1 MRWERSEPRVTV
13 KKNMMRRLEKI
24 ENEGSC
30 CYPRSVVVF
39 SFKDCRVGS
48 IRRSV
53 KYAEIEARYEN
64 RWPKIVSMQFT
75 LLIRKF

>member
-1 MRWERSEPRVTV
+1 
-13 KKNMMRRLEKI
+13 MMRRLEKI

-30 CYPRSVVVF
+30 CYPRSVVIIFIHRYVVVF

>member
-1 MRWERSEPRVTV
+1 M

-30 CYPRSVVVF
+30 CYARSVAIIFINSQVVVF

-64 RWPKIVSMQFT
+64 K
-75 LLIRKF
+75 